1 MKKIYFALCMVLV
14 VSLTACR
21 DSEFDNP
28 VNGGENEAP
37 QEISITDYDDLDYFQ
52 NAIIAVDSA
61 GTMLCRNYG
70 EVLYANEPDHLYI
83 GVKDL
88 TEAETIFRRWIAPD
102 VALSTTI
109 PTTNGLTCPLT
120 DANGKPQGTS
130 PSCSTPHGPCK
141 HPSTANTPR
150 ATSSSIHPTSK
161 RISVFPVI

>member
-88 TEAETIFRRWIAPD
+88 TEAETIFRRWIA
-102 VALSTTI
+102 V
-109 PTTNGLTCPLT
+109 G
-120 DANGKPQGTS
+120 S
-130 PSCSTPHGPCK
+130 PV
-141 HPSTANTPR
+141 R
-150 ATSSSIHPTSK
+150 
-161 RISVFPVI
+161 